1 MARYRGP
8 RVKVCRYLG
17 TVLPG
22 LTTLSVLDRPY
33 PPGEHGMG
41 RRGKQSDYKMRLLE
55 KQKLRFHYG
64 VLEKQ
69 FKRYVSE
76 AARQRGPTG
85 SILITLLE
93 SRLDNIVWRL
103 GLAPTIPAA
112 RQMVVHG
119 HITID
124 GKRVDR
130 PSYQVKP
137 GSEIAV
143 RAKSKDTPFIQER
156 LEQSTTRV
164 RPSFLEFDPAK
175 AVGTLVTAPD
185 PAEMPLEINPQAVV
199 EFYSQQL

>member
-22 LTTLSVLDRPY
+22 LTTISTLDRPY
-33 PPGEHGMG
+33 PPGVHGMG

-64 VLEKQ
+64 VMEKQ

-76 AARQRGPTG
+76 AARRRGPTG

-119 HITID
+119 HILIN

-130 PSYQVKP
+130 PSYQVQP
-137 GSEIAV
+137 GSEVAI
-143 RAKSKDTPFIQER
+143 RTKSKEKPFIQER

-164 RPSFLEFDPAK
+164 RPSYLEFDPAK
-175 AVGTLVTAPD
+175 ATGTLVTAPD
-185 PAEMPLEINPQAVV
+185 PAEIPLEVNTQAVV

>member
-8 RVKVCRYLG
+8 RLKKCRAVG

-22 LTTLSVLDRPY
+22 LTTATDLSRPT
-33 PPGEHGMG
+33 PPGVHGQR
-41 RRGKQSDYKMRLLE
+41 RRGKPSDYKTRLIE